1 MEVSLE
7 PILLPEIKCI
17 SDDKYN
23 AIFVVEP
30 LQPGFGVTVGNSL
43 RRTLL
48 SSLEGAAVTS
58 VKIDSVTHEFSTI
71 PYVKEDVVEI
81 ILNLKKLRMKMYS
94 DEPVVLKLEAKKAG
108 QVTADMITKNSEVE
122 IVTPDLVIATIDD
135 NKGKI
140 SMEITIEKG
149 RGYIPVEARENEK
162 NELGCIAVDAL
173 FNPVQKVNYNVENT
187 RVGDQTNLDKL
198 TIEIETDGTIEAR
211 DTLDYAA
218 HILVDHFA
226 IFTHDGI
233 ARSTAEA
240 ASKAHSAGGEDI
252 ESIKVEEINLST
264 RTLNA
269 LLKNDIK
276 TISDIYKHYEELS
289 TLPGL
294 GARAVTEIKE
304 AIDKLQSDR

>member
-1 MEVSLE
+1 LE

-17 SDDKYN
+17 SDDKFN

-58 VKIDSVTHEFSTI
+58 VKIDGITHEFSTI
-71 PYVKEDVVEI
+71 PYIKEDVIEI
-81 ILNLKKLRMKMYS
+81 ILNLKKLRMKMFS
-94 DEPVVLKLEAKKAG
+94 DEPIVLKLEAKKEG
-108 QVTADMITKNSEVE
+108 PVTADMITKNSNVE
-122 IVTPDLVIATIDD
+122 ITTPDLIIATID
-135 NKGKI
+135 NKKGKL

-149 RGYIPVEARENEK
+149 RGYTPVEARENEK
-162 NELGCIAVDAL
+162 NELGSIAVDAL
-173 FNPVQKVNYNVENT
+173 YNPVQKVNYSVENT

-198 TIEIETDGTIEAR
+198 TIEIETDGTIAAR

-218 HILVDHFA
+218 NILVDHFA

-233 ARSTAEA
+233 AKSSAEA
-240 ASKAHSAGGEDI
+240 AKKAHDTAGEDI

-276 TISDIYKHYEELS
+276 NIGDIYKHYEELS

-304 AIDKLQSDR
+304 AIDKLQTNR